1 MNKIITIKIHVDF
14 AYLKL
19 FAQRK
24 AQVTKKCNYGWHK
37 SFMAMGEKKGGPSSS
52 IITPYFEFTNLT
64 KKIIEAQQ
72 MFVEGL
78 VFYICK
84 GLWAFFHY

>member
-1 MNKIITIKIHVDF
+1 
-14 AYLKL
+14 
-19 FAQRK
+19 
-24 AQVTKKCNYGWHK
+24 
-37 SFMAMGEKKGGPSSS
+37 MAMGEKKGGPSSS

-84 GLWAFFHY
+84 GL